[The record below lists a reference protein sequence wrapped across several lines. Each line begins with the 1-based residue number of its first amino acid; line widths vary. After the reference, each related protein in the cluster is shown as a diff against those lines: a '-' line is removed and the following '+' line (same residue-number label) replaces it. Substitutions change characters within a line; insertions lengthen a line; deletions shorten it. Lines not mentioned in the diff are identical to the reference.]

1 MEVRRSLVLAL
12 VLSLI
17 ASLAA
22 EAQPMPML
30 AQLGGSLRPNPA
42 LNQLNRAVRQ
52 PLPAL
57 PPAQAQRSDQ
67 IWVPDRYFATS
78 VGDISYVPGH
88 WERRI
93 NNQEY
98 YAPSLVACTAVGE
111 CVTAPAGVRPQAPES
126 RQSTRPF
133 EPMAVR

>member
-1 MEVRRSLVLAL
+1 
-12 VLSLI
+12 
-17 ASLAA
+17 
-22 EAQPMPML
+22 MPML

-52 PLPAL
+52 PPPAL
-57 PPAQAQRSDQ
+57 PPAHAQRSDQ
-67 IWVPDRYFATS
+67 IWVPDRYFSTS

-98 YAPSLVACTAVGE
+98 YAPSLVVCAAVGE
-111 CVTAPAGVRPQAPES
+111 WSWWVGQANGLWTGIDWQSRIRWRLVES
-126 RQSTRPF
+126 DSR
-133 EPMAVR
+133 